1 MRLTE
6 VNKMMEVV
14 NLSSKG
20 QLVIPKDMREE
31 MGLSPKDKF
40 VLVNDRD
47 TIILK
52 KIQEEEIKA
61 RMISLVK
68 TFTREFKKAGI
79 TKEDLSREIKAVR
92 KAK

>member
-1 MRLTE
+1 MI
-6 VNKMMEVV
+6 EVV

-31 MGLSPKDKF
+31 MGLNPRDKF

-52 KIQEEEIKA
+52 RLQEEEIKS
-61 RMISLVK
+61 RMISLMK
-68 TFTREFKKAGI
+68 TFTKEFKKAGI
-79 TKEDLSREIKAVR
+79 TQEDLAKEIKAVR

>member
-1 MRLTE
+1 MI
-6 VNKMMEVV
+6 EVV

-31 MGLSPKDKF
+31 MGLNPKDKF
-40 VLVNDRD
+40 VLVNDKD

-52 KIQEEEIKA
+52 RLQEEEVKS
-61 RMISLVK
+61 RMISLMK
-68 TFTREFKKAGI
+68 IFTKEFKEAGI
-79 TKEDLSREIKAVR
+79 TQEDLAREIKAAR

>member
-1 MRLTE
+1 MI
-6 VNKMMEVV
+6 EVV

-31 MGLSPKDKF
+31 MGLNPRDKF

-52 KIQEEEIKA
+52 RLQEEEVKS
-61 RMISLVK
+61 RMISLMK
-68 TFTREFKKAGI
+68 TFTKEFKKAGI
-79 TKEDLSREIKAVR
+79 TQEDLAREIKAAR
-92 KAK
+92 KAE

>member
-1 MRLTE
+1 MI
-6 VNKMMEVV
+6 EVV

-20 QLVIPKDMREE
+20 QLVIPKNMREE
-31 MGLSPKDKF
+31 MGLNPKDKF

-52 KIQEEEIKA
+52 RLQEEEMKT
-61 RMISLVK
+61 RMRYLMQE
-68 TFTREFKKAGI
+68 FTKQFKKAGI
-79 TKEDLSREIKAVR
+79 TKEELENEIKAVR

>member
-1 MRLTE
+1 MI
-6 VNKMMEVV
+6 EVV

-31 MGLSPKDKF
+31 MGLNPRDKF

-52 KIQEEEIKA
+52 RLQEEEVKS
-61 RMISLVK
+61 RMISLMK
-68 TFTREFKKAGI
+68 TFTSEFKKAGI
-79 TKEDLSREIKAVR
+79 TQEDLAREIKAAR